1 MASSILTLGIVP
13 LATFIANTLRARYGV
28 FSGSYIVITVTE
40 RLLVISYSSITKGD
54 LSAVSLTLYGNTYGT
69 TFPGNWG
76 GLEEGKVVSSPCEWI
91 RSNKKLSLEKDHDFI
106 LEIVKSKHTNII
118 SSDNGSGKSRSIDLH
133 ADIFF
138 KGRL

>member
-1 MASSILTLGIVP
+1 VP

-54 LSAVSLTLYGNTYGT
+54 LSAGSLTLYGNTYGT

-76 GLEEGKVVSSPCEWI
+76 GLEEGKVVSSL

-106 LEIVKSKHTNII
+106 LAIVRSKHTNII